1 MLMLNGKYLLYSKV
15 NTPIEIRISG
25 DSINDLRNVESQVQ
39 DILKP
44 VPGIVWLHDWD
55 QSKQT

>member
-1 MLMLNGKYLLYSKV
+1 MENTCLQQSKY
-15 NTPIEIRISG
+15 PIEIRISG

-44 VPGIVWLHDWD
+44 VPGMCGYTMIGIK
-55 QSKQT
+55 SNKA